1 MKRLAVLLILVP
13 GAALADEVFLKD
25 AGSIS
30 GRIVEQTAETVK
42 VDVGDGVIG
51 VPASRV
57 DRIVKGKSHLDEYD
71 ERAAKL
77 KPADANGWRSLGQW
91 ASQQGLASQSKSAY
105 QKVLAVAPDDPGARK
120 ALGFV
125 SLNGK
130 WVTEEES
137 YRARGYVQYDGEWM
151 TAAQAQVA
159 QQGDANER
167 ARRDAEK
174 RAIEAEN
181 AAREAQIRADEAEKK
196 AKEEEEK
203 RMRYQD
209 PVYWGGW
216 GYGMTY
222 WPSGPMGNGTATL
235 KLAPKYG
242 GGTIKK

>member
-1 MKRLAVLLILVP
+1 MRKLAYLLLLVP
-13 GAALADEVFLKD
+13 GVALADQVFLKD
-25 AGSIS
+25 AGSIE
-30 GRIVEQTAETVK
+30 GRIVEQTADTVK

-57 DRIVKGKSHLDEYD
+57 EKIVKGKSHLDEYD

-77 KPADANGWRSLGQW
+77 KAGDVNGWRSLGQW
-91 ASQQGLASQSKSAY
+91 ASQQGLASQSRAAY
-105 QKVLAVAPDDPGARK
+105 QKVLAVAPDDPAARK

-125 SLNGK
+125 SLDGK

-137 YRARGYVQYDGEWM
+137 YRARGYVKYENEWM

-159 QQGDANER
+159 QQNDANER
-167 ARRDAEK
+167 ARRDAEH
-174 RAIEAEN
+174 RAIAAEN
-181 AAREAQIRADEAEKK
+181 AAREAQARADEAEKK
-196 AKEEEEK
+196 AKEEEEL
-203 RMRYQD
+203 RRRQD

-222 WPSGPMGNGTATL
+222 WPTAPMGNGTATL
-235 KLAPKYG
+235 NLAPKYG